1 MNSASRQPTGVPRVA
16 LLTVSYGSENV
27 LGEFLKSVP
36 EASSQPLAVVIADN
50 KPEPSGLVKSMAD
63 QSGATWVPLPQ
74 NLGYGGAIN
83 ATAADL
89 PSTVD
94 WILVSN
100 PDVSLRP
107 GVIDQLVAAGDADDT
122 IGTVG
127 PAILTAEGDVY
138 PSARAVPSLR
148 TGVGHALLTNLWVGN
163 PWSRAYR
170 NEHEQ
175 VTARRDVGWL
185 SGACVLVRKTVFDQL
200 NGFDSGYFMYF
211 EDVDLGYR
219 VGKAGYRNLYE
230 PAAVVVHTGAH
241 STTADSARMIRAH
254 HDSAIRFLDR
264 KYAGPWM
271 LPVRFAL
278 RTGLGVRSWIVRR
291 NLDK

>member
-1 MNSASRQPTGVPRVA
+1 MNPPSPPSAWAPRIAV
-16 LLTVSYGSENV
+16 LTVSYGSEGV
-27 LGEFLKSVP
+27 LAGFLDSVP
-36 EASSQPLAVVIADN
+36 QSSSEPLAVIIADN
-50 KPEPSGLVKSMAD
+50 KPEAGGPVEALAKR
-63 QSGATWVPLPQ
+63 SGATWMPLSD

-83 ATAADL
+83 AAAADL
-89 PSTVD
+89 PPSVD

-100 PDVSLRP
+100 PDVYLRP
-107 GVIDQLVAAGDADDT
+107 GVIDQLVFAGDADDT

-127 PAILTAEGDVY
+127 PAILTADGEVY

-148 TGVGHALLTNLWVGN
+148 TGVGHALFANLWVGN

-170 NEHEQ
+170 NERDRAFEQ
-175 VTARRDVGWL
+175 RDVGWL
-185 SGACVLVRKTVFDQL
+185 SGACVLVRRAVFEQL
-200 NGFDSGYFMYF
+200 QGFDSGYFMYF

-219 VGKAGYRNLYE
+219 VGKAGYRNRYE
-230 PAAVVVHTGAH
+230 PTATVVHTGAH
-241 STTADSARMIRAH
+241 STASDSARMVRAH

-271 LPVRFAL
+271 WPVRLAL

-291 NLDK
+291 NLEN